1 MDNIETKRRSIS
13 ATLADIEQNT
23 AALAVKG
30 IDAREPEDREAYDIV
45 CRIERR
51 LLAKAKEAV

>member
-1 MDNIETKRRSIS
+1 MGNIETKRRSIS

-23 AALAVKG
+23 AALAANAL
-30 IDAREPEDREAYDIV
+30 DAREPEDREAYDIV
-45 CRIERR
+45 CRIERK